1 MSFELIQKHFLSNIA
16 GYFRPLNVLSLL
28 MKKTLPAALI
38 FLWFFGQW
46 VMAQA
51 TGSIQGHVTDS
62 SDTPIFGAVVTVQGA
77 DGSPRTT
84 VSDSEGAFKISSLTP
99 GNYSVKVSASG
110 MSDWTALN
118 VPASLTP
125 ESMPVLAVLQVA
137 PEITTVTVG
146 LPPEE
151 VSEGWG

>member
-1 MSFELIQKHFLSNIA
+1 VYFETTLNTFQSDVA
-16 GYFRPLNVLSLL
+16 GHIRPSNVLSLF
-28 MKKTLPAALI
+28 MKRTLPAVLV
-38 FLWFFGQW
+38 FLSFFGQW

-62 SDTPIFGAVVTVQGA
+62 SDTPIFGAVVTVQATG
-77 DGSPRTT
+77 GNPYTT

-110 MSDWTALN
+110 MSDWTAVN
-118 VPASLTP
+118 VPAELTP
-125 ESMPVLAVLQVA
+125 EPKPLRAVLEVA